1 MVHDRQTFQLPFFV
15 YGTLRPG
22 GVSYQRYLAGAT
34 CEETAALLGGAALFS
49 PGPFPFL
56 TTAADLVAATEVV
69 RGDLIVVEPARYAA
83 TLTALDHLEGFV
95 PGRATNLYERIA
107 LEVATADG
115 ARRAWVYVAAERALR
130 LIKQGRMR
138 RIDSGDWLA
147 QEPRI

>member
-1 MVHDRQTFQLPFFV
+1 MQLPFFV

-56 TTAADLVAATEVV
+56 TTAADLVGASETV
-69 RGDLIVVEPARYAA
+69 RGELIAVDPVRYPA
-83 TLTALDHLEGFV
+83 TLVALDRLEGFV

-130 LIKQGRMR
+130 LIRQGRMR
-138 RIDSGDWLA
+138 RVVGGDWLA
-147 QEPRI
+147 QGPLH

>member
-1 MVHDRQTFQLPFFV
+1 MVHDVQAIQLPFFV

-56 TTAADLVAATEVV
+56 TTAADLVSAGEAV
-69 RGDLIVVEPARYAA
+69 RGDLIAVDPARYQA
-83 TLTALDHLEGFV
+83 TLVALDHLEGFV

-115 ARRAWVYVAAERALR
+115 ARRAWVYIAAERALR
-130 LIKQGRMR
+130 LIRQGRMR
-138 RIDSGDWLA
+138 RVVGGDWLA
-147 QEPRI
+147 QGPLR